1 MRKYILLLPLLALL
15 GFGVFKQV
23 TVISDSAVTSS
34 NDSLESAWIQIGES
48 EQVSFFITVDDTA
61 HIKYYIDY
69 RYGNQKEITL
79 AVDSIKT
86 VGTASTELSKG
97 ILLRGYGASAITN
110 LIPGANEVRF
120 RGYRQSDAEAT
131 TAFTASLIA
140 F

>member
-34 NDSLESAWIQIGES
+34 NDSLESAWVPIGES
-48 EQVSFFITVDDTA
+48 QQVMLFLTVDDTA

-69 RYGNQKEITL
+69 RYGNQKELTL

-97 ILLRGYGASAITN
+97 VLLRGFGSSAITN
-110 LIPGANEVRF
+110 LIPGANEIRY
-120 RGYRQSDAEAT
+120 RGYRQAGAEAT
-131 TAFTASLIA
+131 TSHTASLIA